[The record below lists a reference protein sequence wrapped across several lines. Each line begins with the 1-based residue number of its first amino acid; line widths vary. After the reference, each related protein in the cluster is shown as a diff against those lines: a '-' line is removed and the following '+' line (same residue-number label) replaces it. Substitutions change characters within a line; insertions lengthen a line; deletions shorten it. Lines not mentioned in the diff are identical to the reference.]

1 MYEVY
6 LEAIDRTDLVRFL
19 MMHPNLT
26 SYEVQQAVLA
36 MKSDEFSFTKMEK
49 QLTKFLDVADE
60 LDLDVPKSIE
70 SCGEYLDRVLHRRAG
85 YWGRF

>member
-19 MMHPNLT
+19 MMHPDLT

-36 MKSDEFSFTKMEK
+36 MKSDSFDFTKMEE
-49 QLTKFLDVADE
+49 QLFKFLDVADVIDLE
-60 LDLDVPKSIE
+60 LPKSIE
-70 SCGEYLDRVLHRRAG
+70 YCESYLDSVLHRKGG
-85 YWGRF
+85 YWRV

>member
-1 MYEVY
+1 MYEIY

-19 MMHPNLT
+19 MMHPDLT

-36 MKSDEFSFTKMEK
+36 MKSEDFNFNKMEK
-49 QLTKFLDVADE
+49 QLFKFLDVADE

-70 SCGEYLDRVLHRRAG
+70 SCENYLDSVLHRKGG
-85 YWGRF
+85 YWRV